1 MYDSKWKEQ
10 AIATIRRNREALGLS
25 TESIL
30 INNLFIL
37 NTARPIN
44 ELTSGGWI
52 VSDGLIV
59 GKDSTMEVNSND

>member
-1 MYDSKWKEQ
+1 MEKAKWREQ
-10 AIATIRRNREALGLS
+10 AIATIIRNREALGLS
-25 TESIL
+25 TESTL

-59 GKDSTMEVNSND
+59 GKDSELEVKSND